1 MRRVKRF
8 FAVVLLAVVASLGTP
23 AALAVDGVA
32 ESPGITSGGVAE
44 SPGIRVEYSADVTIN
59 SGTEVPGSELA
70 DSQGFFNALY
80 NDLGALF

>member
-8 FAVVLLAVVASLGTP
+8 FAVVLLAVVATLGTP

-44 SPGIRVEYSADVTIN
+44 SPGIRVEYSAEVTTG
-59 SGTEVPGSELA
+59 GTEVTGNELA
-70 DSQGFFNALY
+70 DTQGFIGALY
-80 NDLGALF
+80 DFFGALF